1 MRLFRLIIGKNCDTT
16 ICHLATWHFLHLYF
30 HNCNFTYLATVS
42 GTSYYIH
49 IFHFSALQ
57 LEDENEDIHLSL
69 SPSASP
75 IPDETVFDDI
85 DLNSSSKT
93 TATNEVPQVPAG
105 LSKYAVGVG
114 YRDVKSAPTRPTSMW
129 DSMLGC
135 LKPVMSLMNKS
146 GKPSNLQKSEKGN
159 SPTYVRFS
167 KNFSGGA

>member
-1 MRLFRLIIGKNCDTT
+1 M
-16 ICHLATWHFLHLYF
+16 
-30 HNCNFTYLATVS
+30 
-42 GTSYYIH
+42 
-49 IFHFSALQ
+49 
-57 LEDENEDIHLSL
+57 EDENEDIHLSL

-75 IPDETVFDDI
+75 IPDEAVFDDI

-114 YRDVKSAPTRPTSMW
+114 YRDVRSAPTRSTSVW
-129 DSMLGC
+129 DSVLGC

-159 SPTYVRFS
+159 LRFISSATSSFLFLRISPVKRKKVQILFPIY
-167 KNFSGGA
+167 

>member
-1 MRLFRLIIGKNCDTT
+1 MRQAGTYSKISDN
-16 ICHLATWHFLHLYF
+16 
-30 HNCNFTYLATVS
+30 HN
-42 GTSYYIH
+42 
-49 IFHFSALQ
+49 FHFSALQ

-75 IPDETVFDDI
+75 IPDEAVFDDI

-114 YRDVKSAPTRPTSMW
+114 YRDVRSAPTRSTSVW
-129 DSMLGC
+129 DSVLGC

-159 SPTYVRFS
+159 NLRFTLYH
-167 KNFSGGA
+167 F

>member
-1 MRLFRLIIGKNCDTT
+1 MI
-16 ICHLATWHFLHLYF
+16 HL
-30 HNCNFTYLATVS
+30 
-42 GTSYYIH
+42 
-49 IFHFSALQ
+49 FHFSALQ

-69 SPSASP
+69 SPPDSP
-75 IPDETVFDDI
+75 IPDEAVFDDI

-105 LSKYAVGVG
+105 LSKYAVG
-114 YRDVKSAPTRPTSMW
+114 YRDVRSAPTRTTSTIW

-159 SPTYVRFS
+159 F
-167 KNFSGGA
+167 F